1 MGRIFEKYG
10 VNKMNLV
17 YINKDD
23 GYKTADLGPAAE
35 KWLFDVRSMLVEAL
49 DNGVVY
55 FHEGSKPKVN
65 QFLKECGNL
74 SVLQRELKEAI
85 LKGTLKVDAMHVSTQ
100 KELFGSYVL
109 PWRPLCP
116 VCYIFMYG
124 GLYLKVRVA
133 RNDKLGIDVHRMNRT
148 PKKTSY

>member
-1 MGRIFEKYG
+1 MGKLFEKYG

-23 GYKTADLGPAAE
+23 GYKTTDLGPAAE
-35 KWLFDVRSMLVEAL
+35 KWLFEVRPALVEAL

-55 FHEGSKPKVN
+55 FHKGSKPKVDA
-65 QFLKECGNL
+65 FLKDCGNI
-74 SVLQRELKEAI
+74 SVLKREVKEAI
-85 LKGTLKVDAMHVSTQ
+85 LKGTLTVDAIHTSTQ

-109 PWRPLCP
+109 PWKPLCP
-116 VCYIFMYG
+116 VCYLFMYG

-133 RNDKLGIDVHRMNRT
+133 RNDKLGIDVHRMKYT